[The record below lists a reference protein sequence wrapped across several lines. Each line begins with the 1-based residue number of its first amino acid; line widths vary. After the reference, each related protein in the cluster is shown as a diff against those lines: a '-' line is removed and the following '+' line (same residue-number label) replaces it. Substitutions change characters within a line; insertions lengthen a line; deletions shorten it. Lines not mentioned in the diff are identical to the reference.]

1 LTVLRILAM
10 AHHAYVGITQLPD
23 NTESVNTSHL
33 GLLGFAVGVSTV
45 LHKHKSTNP
54 SVLDTVSE
62 VLLPT
67 PTLPPPTYAAG
78 SLTPSVGGGGGGG
91 GEVSAEDSDCPGMAR
106 VWLQVCVCGA
116 CVCACPRE
124 GMCRDV
130 CRVRMPCAYAC
141 VRAPVC
147 VRLCAYAGVRMPVCV
162 CLCAYA
168 CVRMPVCVCFCAYAR
183 VRVPVCAC
191 LCAYACVRM
200 HVCVCLCACACV
212 RMPMCVC
219 LCACACACVRAETYT
234 PAANV

>member
-1 LTVLRILAM
+1 M